1 MTRNKKILIGVGVV
15 AVLGGVAYANFRFKR
30 VEGVTVNTE
39 AIQKRDLKAIVSA
52 SGKIQPKRFVNISA
66 DTSGRVTELAVKEGD
81 RVKQGQ
87 FLLQI
92 DPRNLRTRVQSGEA
106 SLGAARSQLEQMRL
120 SLESSRT
127 ALKQAEDAYR
137 RQQNLAKGGLTTK
150 ETLERAENDLAMRKA
165 DLASQEQN
173 LRTLQLRTEQ
183 EQATLE
189 NARTDLSKV
198 RIESPIDG
206 IITRRNVEQGE
217 TAVVGTMNNAGTVL
231 LQVADMSVIEAEV
244 EVDETDIPNVQLG
257 QTGHDHGRRD
267 QRQDLHREGDRDRQQ
282 PDSDDRSGVDPGHEL
297 QGDAAGRGR
306 DSGRPARLHLHRR
319 HHDGHPRQ
327 ALAVPIQATT
337 VREVVLDDKGA
348 DRARSR
354 RHQGRRP
361 SSTTVQASELKPGQ
375 ERKELEGVFVVRDG
389 KAVFEPVK
397 TGIAGEKY
405 FEMPERPQGRR
416 QRHRRSVRV
425 GADPRR
431 RRGGQGRTGAARD
444 RRPSAMS
451 YFLESA
457 TIALQAIWAS
467 KLRSFLTVLGN
478 IVAVTSIIAVVSLVQ
493 GMNAYVVGHHR
504 VGRRRRQLH
513 HLSGCRWCGRKPTRS
528 GCATTRESR
537 SSDAAAV
544 RRYSENVGAVAAQ
557 SQSNAEP
564 QLRQRDGRRRAGPRR
579 HPRLHLLLHLR
590 RRARTADQPG

>member
-1 MTRNKKILIGVGVV
+1 LTRNKKILIGVGIAV
-15 AVLGGVAYANFRFKR
+15 VLGGVTYANFRFKR

-66 DTSGRVTELAVKEGD
+66 DTSGRVTELAVQEGD

-106 SLGAARSQLEQMRL
+106 SLGAARSQLQQMRL
-120 SLESSRT
+120 SLDSAKT
-127 ALKQAEDAYR
+127 ALKQAEDAYK

-150 ETLERAENDLAMRKA
+150 ETLERAEADLKIRQA

-206 IITRRNVEQGE
+206 IITRRNIEQGE

-257 QTGHDHGRRD
+257 QTATITVDALTGQTFTARVTEIGNSPI
-267 QRQDLHREGDRDRQQ
+267 QATGSAATQATNFKVTLQVEGEI
-282 PDSDDRSGVDPGHEL
+282 PDVRPGFTCTA
-297 QGDAAGRGR
+297 DITTATRA
-306 DSGRPARLHLHRR
+306 
-319 HHDGHPRQ
+319 Q
-327 ALAVPIQATT
+327 ALSVPIQATT
-337 VREVVLDDKGA
+337 VREVVLDDKGQVVREPA
-348 DRARSR
+348 TP
-354 RHQGRRP
+354 GRRP

-375 ERKELEGVFVVRDG
+375 ERKELEGVFLVRDG

-405 FEMPERPQGRR
+405 FEVLSGLKEGDSVIVGPFA
-416 QRHRRSVRV
+416 SVRSLAD
-425 GADPRR
+425 GAAVKVEQAPRT
-431 RRGGQGRTGAARD
+431 TGA
-444 RRPSAMS
+444 
-451 YFLESA
+451 
-457 TIALQAIWAS
+457 
-467 KLRSFLTVLGN
+467 
-478 IVAVTSIIAVVSLVQ
+478 
-493 GMNAYVVGHHR
+493 
-504 VGRRRRQLH
+504 
-513 HLSGCRWCGRKPTRS
+513 
-528 GCATTRESR
+528 
-537 SSDAAAV
+537 
-544 RRYSENVGAVAAQ
+544 
-557 SQSNAEP
+557 
-564 QLRQRDGRRRAGPRR
+564 
-579 HPRLHLLLHLR
+579 
-590 RRARTADQPG
+590 PGK

>member
-1 MTRNKKILIGVGVV
+1 LSRNKKILIGVGVAV
-15 AVLGGVAYANFRFKR
+15 VLGGLAFANLRFNR
-30 VEGVTVNTE
+30 TEGTTVHTE
-39 AIQKRDLKAIVSA
+39 ALQKRDLKSIVSA

-66 DTSGRVTELAVKEGD
+66 DTSGRVTELAVNEGD

-120 SLESSRT
+120 SLESART

-165 DLASQEQN
+165 DLASSEQN

-198 RIESPIDG
+198 RIEAPIDG

-257 QTGHDHGRRD
+257 QTATITVDAISGKTFTARVTEIGNSPI
-267 QRQDLHREGDRDRQQ
+267 QGTGSAATQATNFKVTLQVEGEI
-282 PDSDDRSGVDPGHEL
+282 PDVRPGFTCTADITTATRT
-297 QGDAAGRGR
+297 QT
-306 DSGRPARLHLHRR
+306 
-319 HHDGHPRQ
+319 
-327 ALAVPIQATT
+327 LAVPIQATT
-337 VREVVLDDKGA
+337 VREVVIDDKGQVVREPA
-348 DRARSR
+348 TP
-354 RHQGRRP
+354 GRRP

-375 ERKELEGVFVVRDG
+375 ERKELEGVFVARDG
-389 KAVFEPVK
+389 KAVFEVIK

-405 FEMPERPQGRR
+405 FEVLSGLKDGDSVIVGPFA
-416 QRHRRSVRV
+416 SVRTLSD
-425 GADPRR
+425 GAEVKVEQAPRA
-431 RRGGQGRTGAARD
+431 TGAPA
-444 RRPSAMS
+444 
-451 YFLESA
+451 
-457 TIALQAIWAS
+457 
-467 KLRSFLTVLGN
+467 K
-478 IVAVTSIIAVVSLVQ
+478 
-493 GMNAYVVGHHR
+493 
-504 VGRRRRQLH
+504 
-513 HLSGCRWCGRKPTRS
+513 
-528 GCATTRESR
+528 
-537 SSDAAAV
+537 
-544 RRYSENVGAVAAQ
+544 
-557 SQSNAEP
+557 
-564 QLRQRDGRRRAGPRR
+564 
-579 HPRLHLLLHLR
+579 
-590 RRARTADQPG
+590 